1 MPIERLI
8 EKYQAKNKNTN
19 TKKSDKK
26 KKKIIKTKNSIKI
39 VSNTWVDHKVTRT
52 SKPEQRNDEKFL
64 N

>member
-8 EKYQAKNKNTN
+8 EKYQAKNNNNNNKIDQKKN
-19 TKKSDKK
+19 
-26 KKKIIKTKNSIKI
+26 TKNSIKI